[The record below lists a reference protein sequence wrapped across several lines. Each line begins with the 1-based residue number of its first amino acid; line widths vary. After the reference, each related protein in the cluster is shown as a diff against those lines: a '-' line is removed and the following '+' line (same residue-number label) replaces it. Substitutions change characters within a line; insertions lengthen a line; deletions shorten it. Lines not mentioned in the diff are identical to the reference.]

1 LFLANRG
8 MKETVDLYNTS
19 YSYHAS
25 QVYTAVRAET
35 YGEDLGQTGW
45 MTAREFRSYFDM
57 LELQASSHVLE
68 VGCGS
73 GGCAV
78 HMAERT
84 GAQVTGV
91 DINESGIRNGRRLAE
106 EKGMGSRVRFEKVD
120 ATRPLPFEGEAF
132 DAVFSN
138 DAVCHIAGRMNLLRE
153 WRRVVKPAGRVLFT
167 DALVITGL
175 LTNEELA
182 TRASIG
188 YYLFPPAGENER
200 LIREAGFEL
209 RQMEDVTEGVVKI
222 SQRWLEARARR
233 SGELAKIEGEANFGG
248 LQKFLSCVHTVSAE
262 RRLSRFAYL
271 AQRPKP

>member
-1 LFLANRG
+1 LVNRR
-8 MKETVDLYNTS
+8 MKHTVDLYNTS
-19 YSYHAS
+19 YSHHAS
-25 QVYTAVRAET
+25 QVYTEVRAET

-45 MTAREFRSYFDM
+45 MTASEFRSYFEM
-57 LELQASSHVLE
+57 LKLHAGSHVLE

-78 HMAERT
+78 YMAEKT
-84 GAQVTGV
+84 GARVTGV

-106 EKGMGSRVRFEKVD
+106 EKGLGSRVQFEQVD
-120 ATRPLPFEGEAF
+120 ATQPLPFEDKAF

-138 DAVCHIAGRMNLLRE
+138 DAVCHIAGRLNLFRQ
-153 WRRVVKPAGRVLFT
+153 WRRVLKPAGRVLFT
-167 DALVITGL
+167 DALIITGM

-200 LIREAGFEL
+200 LIREAGLEL
-209 RQMEDVTEGVVKI
+209 LQAENVTEGVVRI
-222 SQRWLEARARR
+222 SQRWMEARARL
-233 SGELAKIEGEANFGG
+233 SADLAQIEGEANFAG